1 MSLAACSMAFCELS
15 GARATAAAMLSKR
28 SSSASSAAAASAK
41 EESLPA
47 LRSSLLTAGW
57 KSCAGEGVK
66 PKRRGQGFGVGGE
79 GGRNRKGA
87 RVAKGM
93 AFRRRGDG
101 AGLQSP
107 RPAPTP
113 LPTERLP
120 LCGPCALAVSASLAA
135 YSELQVAALPKPS
148 EGVHNGM
155 R

>member
-87 RVAKGM
+87 RVAKGE
-93 AFRRRGDG
+93 AFRWEGSRRWSRRLK
-101 AGLQSP
+101 A
-107 RPAPTP
+107 RAITP
-113 LPTERLP
+113 PPERHP